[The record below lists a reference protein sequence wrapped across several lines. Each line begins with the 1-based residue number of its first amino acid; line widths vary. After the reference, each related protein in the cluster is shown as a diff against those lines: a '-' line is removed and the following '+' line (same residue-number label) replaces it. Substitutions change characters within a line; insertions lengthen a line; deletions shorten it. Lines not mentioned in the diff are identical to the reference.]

1 MTDADLLALAVA
13 AGLAPR
19 WRDVFD
25 QDHEVSPDTLR
36 LALAALDLPAASAAQ
51 LRDSRAALAA
61 QVEDAPPLLTARQ
74 GAPIT
79 LRGQGS
85 KLGGAGRVRIRLED
99 GTTIDS
105 VLADG
110 ALPAIDTPGYHTLEL
125 PDRDVVLAVA
135 PPRCLGAGDLAAE
148 RGRRLWGLAV
158 QLYALRHPGDGG
170 IGDFTALAQFV
181 RAAAAHGADAVAI
194 SPVHAQ
200 FSADLHRFSPYSPSS
215 RVLLNIM
222 HVDAGAP
229 DDPTDRVQAEGLI
242 DWPEASRRK
251 LARLRLLWRNAGPK
265 TLRDFAAF
273 RAARGDMLE
282 AHARFEALHAHMLAD
297 HPRAWHWRDWP
308 EDYRSPELPAV
319 ARFAAEHEDEVSF
332 HAFAQFLAD
341 CGLRDA
347 QQACRDAGMAIGLIS
362 DLAVGTDGGGSHC
375 WSRQAET
382 LIGLSV
388 GAPPD
393 LLSPAGQDWGL
404 ASFSPRGL
412 ALHGY
417 GAFIDMLRASLRHAG
432 GVRIDHV
439 MGLARLWVIPAGAGA
454 TEGVY
459 VRFPQT
465 DLLRLVALES
475 RRHQA
480 IVLGEDLGT
489 VPDGFQE
496 VLDEQGIA
504 GLRVLWFERFQDTRF
519 KPPRE
524 WTKGAVAMTST
535 HDLPTVAGWWEGRD
549 LDWREKIGL
558 LRDPAVDR
566 DERARDR
573 TLLWDAFRSSGAAL
587 HDPPAL
593 DEGHHAAGS
602 AAVHIG
608 VSACDLALLPIEDA
622 LALREQPNL
631 PGTLD
636 EHPNWRRRLPG
647 LAADLLD
654 DPMAEERLA
663 ALAAARHE
671 RA

>member
-1 MTDADLLALAVA
+1 MTDAALLELALA

-25 QDHEVSPDTLR
+25 QEHAVSPDTLR
-36 LALAALDLPAASAAQ
+36 LALAALDLPAATRAQ
-51 LRDSRAALAA
+51 IRESHAALAA
-61 QVEDAPPLLTARQ
+61 QAEEAPPLLTARQ
-74 GAPIT
+74 GAPIA
-79 LRGQGS
+79 LRGQG
-85 KLGGAGRVRIRLED
+85 AGHVRIRLENGEAD
-99 GTTIDS
+99 A

-110 ALPAIDTPGYHTLEL
+110 ELPAIDTQGYHTLEL
-125 PDRDVVLAVA
+125 PDREVVLAVA
-135 PPRCLGAGDLAAE
+135 PARCLVAGDFVAE

-170 IGDFTALAQFV
+170 IGDFTALAQFA
-181 RAAAAHGADAVAI
+181 RSAASHGADAVAI

-222 HVDAGAP
+222 HIDAGAP
-229 DDPTDRVQAEGLI
+229 DDPTDRVQAEALI

-273 RAARGDMLE
+273 RVERGDVLE
-282 AHARFEALHAHMLAD
+282 SHARFEALHAHMLAD

-308 EDYRSPELPAV
+308 AEYRSPELPAV

-341 CGLRDA
+341 SGLAAA
-347 QQACRDAGMAIGLIS
+347 QHACRDAGMAIGLIS

-382 LIGLSV
+382 LLGLSV

-404 ASFSPRGL
+404 TSFSPRGL

-439 MGLARLWVIPAGAGA
+439 MGLARLWVIPTGAGA

-489 VPDGFQE
+489 VPDGFQD

-519 KPPRE
+519 KPPGE

-549 LDWREKIGL
+549 LQWREQIGM
-558 LRDPAVDR
+558 LRDPSVDH

-573 TLLWDAFRSSGAAL
+573 GLLWDAFRASGAAL
-587 HDPPAL
+587 HEPPAL

-608 VSACDLALLPIEDA
+608 ISACDLALLPIEDA

-663 ALAAARHE
+663 ALAAARRE
-671 RA
+671 NA